1 MSDTTLKIRLEELE
15 KAHAFIALHYTMRA
29 AEHLE
34 KWAQTHER
42 LGEKEEA
49 RGVLRAS
56 GYLMDL
62 ADELGKKADL
72 GVGDLT

>member
-15 KAHAFIALHYTMRA
+15 KAHAFIALHYTMKA

-34 KWAQTHER
+34 AWARTHED

-56 GYLMDL
+56 GYLMEL
-62 ADELGKKADL
+62 ADELGKKADV

>member
-1 MSDTTLKIRLEELE
+1 
-15 KAHAFIALHYTMRA
+15 MRA

-49 RGVLRAS
+49 RGVLLAS

>member
-1 MSDTTLKIRLEELE
+1 MASVGALAGHDLNKPALLK
-15 KAHAFIALHYTMRA
+15 A

-34 KWAQTHER
+34 AWARTHED

-56 GYLMDL
+56 GYLMEL
-62 ADELGKKADL
+62 ADELGKKADV

>member
-15 KAHAFIALHYTMRA
+15 KAHAFIALYYTMRA

-42 LGEKEEA
+42 LGEREEA

-56 GYLMDL
+56 GYLMEL
-62 ADELGKKADL
+62 ANEQKKAA
-72 GVGDLT
+72 GVSVENLT

>member
-15 KAHAFIALHYTMRA
+15 KAHAFIALHYTMKA

-34 KWAQTHER
+34 AWARTHED

-49 RGVLRAS
+49 RGGTCQRQ
-56 GYLMDL
+56 
-62 ADELGKKADL
+62 
-72 GVGDLT
+72 